1 MAGFGARVLVALRI
15 SPQGEVE
22 AAEIAQS
29 AMYDVE
35 GRPRVLADALARFEA
50 VCLREARRWR
60 FDVTVPA
67 GMTPSAEQMTAYVPV
82 IFHGTDFQPPRPGEW
97 RLVVRTPGKEPS
109 WYLPDPTRLPMGVA
123 DVGGNGPTKAEDDV
137 RLRSS
142 VAGQVL

>member
-1 MAGFGARVLVALRI
+1 
-15 SPQGEVE
+15 
-22 AAEIAQS
+22 
-29 AMYDVE
+29 
-35 GRPRVLADALARFEA
+35 
-50 VCLREARRWR
+50 
-60 FDVTVPA
+60 
-67 GMTPSAEQMTAYVPV
+67 MTPSAEQMTAYVPV